1 VQVVLAAPLLRLAQV
16 AVILFLMVLQL
27 QVVVEV
33 AVLTL
38 MYLAHQHQLQVAL
51 EAEAFGQV
59 QLVRLVTLQA
69 LHHLKAIM
77 VVTPL
82 VILTTLVVAEG
93 AHLRLAVMRQTQGQG
108 LAVMVEQGHHQACLE
123 SLQHTLVVEAVV
135 VINTAQPPVLV
146 ALVAVALAVLVG
158 VLAVQE

>member
-1 VQVVLAAPLLRLAQV
+1 
-16 AVILFLMVLQL
+16 M
-27 QVVVEV
+27 

-59 QLVRLVTLQA
+59 QLARLVTLQA
-69 LHHLKAIM
+69 LHHLKAIAA
-77 VVTPL
+77 VTLL
-82 VILTTLVVAEG
+82 VILTTLAVAEG
-93 AHLRLAVMRQTQGQG
+93 AHLRLAVMLQTQGQG

-135 VINTAQPPVLV
+135 VINMAQPPVLV
-146 ALVAVALAVLVG
+146 VLEAAALVVSVEVLEAQG
-158 VLAVQE
+158 